1 VIQHHN
7 NMRAI
12 NINGEIKIFNTLP
25 STWNGKKHYMG
36 GFASSPVEVLE
47 EEGFYEVVDPQIDQ
61 RIEEKGELY
70 LEDNKYYYTV
80 IQKTWPQTL
89 AELKE
94 NKINN
99 LKHYTNSELVKTDWH
114 YIRKIDRNIE
124 VPQEVEDERA
134 IILNNHN
141 DHETAINALTK
152 KADVVKYEF
161 R

>member
-1 VIQHHN
+1 
-7 NMRAI
+7 MRAN

-47 EEGFYEVVDPQIDQ
+47 EEGFYEVVDPQYDPA
-61 RIEEKGELY
+61 IEELGELY

-80 IQKTWPQTL
+80 IQKTWSETL

-94 NKINN
+94 NKLGALQN
-99 LKHYTNSELVKTDWH
+99 YTNSLLSKTDWY
-114 YIRKIDRNIE
+114 YIRKLDRNID

-152 KADVVKYEF
+152 KVDVVTYEF
-161 R
+161 K

>member
-1 VIQHHN
+1 
-7 NMRAI
+7 MRAN
-12 NINGEIKIFNTLP
+12 NINGEIKVFNKLP

-47 EEGFYEVVDPQIDQ
+47 EEGFYEVVDPQYDPA
-61 RIEEKGELY
+61 IEELGELY
-70 LEDNKYYYTV
+70 LENNKYYYKV
-80 IQKTWPQTL
+80 IQKTFNQTL

-99 LKHYTNSELVKTDWH
+99 LQHYTNSELAKTDWY
-114 YIRKIDRNIE
+114 YIRKLNRNIDI
-124 VPQEVEDERA
+124 PQEVEDQRV

>member
-1 VIQHHN
+1 
-7 NMRAI
+7 MRAN
-12 NINGEIKIFNTLP
+12 NINGEIKLFNTLP
-25 STWNGKKHYMG
+25 STWNGINHYMG

-47 EEGFYEVVDPQIDQ
+47 EEGFYEVVDPQYDSA
-61 RIEEKGELY
+61 IEELGELY

-80 IQKTWPQTL
+80 NAKTWTQTL

-94 NKINN
+94 RKINN
-99 LKHYTNSELVKTDWH
+99 LQHNTNSKLAKTDWY
-114 YIRKIDRNIE
+114 YIRRLDRNID

-152 KADVVKYEF
+152 KTDVVKYEF
-161 R
+161 N